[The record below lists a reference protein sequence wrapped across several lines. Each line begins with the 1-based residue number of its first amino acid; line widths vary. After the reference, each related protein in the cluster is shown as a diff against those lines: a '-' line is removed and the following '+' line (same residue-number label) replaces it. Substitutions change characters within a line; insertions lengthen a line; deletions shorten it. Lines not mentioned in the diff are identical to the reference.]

1 MPTKKDGKNK
11 CSVCGNEN
19 DGKNVYC
26 GICGNELNPQNED
39 AEFEEQKDLVSPKG
53 QLEDDDT
60 FESEIAEQDTE
71 IANSGAGASASSDE
85 EIRSSESDQIL
96 DEIEDG
102 QIIAE
107 VRQVKSAWIWSS
119 GPWLIVILAIMLFM
133 EPITEIIAIMMA
145 VVVIVPRFFLW
156 KRSSYILTENVLIYN
171 RGGMIRT
178 GTYRIPLSRITEVSE
193 NYGRFGRTLGYK
205 SVVIKLANGVS
216 ASLAYISPES
226 DLHEQIASLTENNPV
241 DIDVDDHSDRELDPE

>member
-1 MPTKKDGKNK
+1 MPIKENGNNK
-11 CSVCGNEN
+11 CSICGNVNE
-19 DGKNVYC
+19 GKSVYC
-26 GICGNELNPQNED
+26 GICGSELNPKAED
-39 AEFEEQKDLVSPKG
+39 TGFEEQLE
-53 QLEDDDT
+53 EDDS
-60 FESEIAEQDTE
+60 FESEIAEQDIET
-71 IANSGAGASASSDE
+71 ANSGKNASE
-85 EIRSSESDQIL
+85 VESDQIL

-102 QIIAE
+102 RMIAE
-107 VRQVKSAWIWSS
+107 VRQVKSAWLLSS

-156 KRSSYILTENVLIYN
+156 LRSSYVLTENVLIYN
-171 RGGMIRT
+171 RGGMMRT

-205 SVVIKLANGVS
+205 SVVVKLANGVS

-226 DLHEQIASLTENNPV
+226 DLHEQITSLIENNPV
-241 DIDVDDHSDRELDPE
+241 DIDGDDHSDRGE

>member
-39 AEFEEQKDLVSPKG
+39 AEVEEQKDLVSPKG

-60 FESEIAEQDTE
+60 FESEIAEQDIET
-71 IANSGAGASASSDE
+71 ANSGENASE
-85 EIRSSESDQIL
+85 LESDQIL

-102 QIIAE
+102 RMIAE
-107 VRQVKSAWIWSS
+107 VRQVKSAWLLSS

-145 VVVIVPRFFLW
+145 VVVVVPRFFLW
-156 KRSSYILTENVLIYN
+156 LRSSYVLTENVLI
-171 RGGMIRT
+171 
-178 GTYRIPLSRITEVSE
+178 
-193 NYGRFGRTLGYK
+193 
-205 SVVIKLANGVS
+205 
-216 ASLAYISPES
+216 
-226 DLHEQIASLTENNPV
+226 
-241 DIDVDDHSDRELDPE
+241 

>member
-39 AEFEEQKDLVSPKG
+39 AEVEEQKDLVSPKG

-60 FESEIAEQDTE
+60 FESEIAEQDIET
-71 IANSGAGASASSDE
+71 ANSGKNASE
-85 EIRSSESDQIL
+85 LESDQIL

-102 QIIAE
+102 RMIAE
-107 VRQVKSAWIWSS
+107 VRQVKSAWLLSS

-145 VVVIVPRFFLW
+145 VVVVVPRFFLW
-156 KRSSYILTENVLIYN
+156 LRSSYVLTENVLIYN

-205 SVVIKLANGVS
+205 SVVVKLANGVS